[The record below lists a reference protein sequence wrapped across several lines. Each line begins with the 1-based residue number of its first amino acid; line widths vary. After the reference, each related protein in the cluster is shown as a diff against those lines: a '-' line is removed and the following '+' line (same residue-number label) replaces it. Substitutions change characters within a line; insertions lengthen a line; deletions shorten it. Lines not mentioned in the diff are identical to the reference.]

1 MLRITVVDSSNSI
14 VRLRVEG
21 RLTGKSVHEMRQACD
36 LHALGEGMQLI
47 LDLADVSFADSQ
59 GINVLKNLKRQNVT
73 LLNLVPF
80 IALQLRDPRNG
91 WLPPRGER

>member
-1 MLRITVVDSSNSI
+1 M
-14 VRLRVEG
+14 EG

-59 GINVLKNLKRQNVT
+59 GINVLKNLERQNVT

-80 IALQLRDPRNG
+80 IALQLRHPRNG
-91 WLPPRGER
+91 LLPPRGER